1 MLVGGA
7 HLYML
12 AKPAGS
18 EGGRAEGGGTSLS
31 VEIIIIYR
39 TADIRTYDIG
49 THVL

>member
-18 EGGRAEGGGTSLS
+18 EGGRAEGGGDVALC
-31 VEIIIIYR
+31 
-39 TADIRTYDIG
+39 
-49 THVL
+49 